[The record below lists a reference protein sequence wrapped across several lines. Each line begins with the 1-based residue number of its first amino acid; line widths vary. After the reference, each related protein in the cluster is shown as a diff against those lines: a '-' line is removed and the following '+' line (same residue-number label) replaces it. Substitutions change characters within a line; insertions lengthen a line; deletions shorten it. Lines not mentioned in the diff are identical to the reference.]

1 MTKIEIGRLNMKI
14 ENGAGHEH
22 RIRPITLRAAGMFA
36 ASLNDR
42 LGDFAHRPHP
52 LRIGRL
58 TAKPLDVHLGT
69 MTDDQAAHA
78 ISSAWLETLSLRLRN
93 ER

>member
-1 MTKIEIGRLNMKI
+1 MAKIEIGRLDMKI

-22 RIRPITLRAAGMFA
+22 RVRPIALRAASIFS

-42 LGDFAHRPHP
+42 LGNFAKRPHP

-58 TAKPLDVHLGT
+58 TAKPLSVDLGT
-69 MTDDQAAHA
+69 MTDDQAANA
-78 ISSAWLETLSLRLRN
+78 ISSAWLETLSLRLRS
-93 ER
+93 EP